1 MRRSGKSYLLMQIK
15 EELLNQGIEED
26 HIIYLNF
33 EFLDYDE
40 IETYKDLNHFIE
52 DKIKDDQRYYLMFD
66 EIQNIEKFEK
76 TVNSLRAKYDC
87 SIFLTGS
94 NLQLLSKEL
103 STLLTGRYIEFE
115 VFPFSF

>member
-52 DKIKDDQRYYLMFD
+52 DKNEDLRD
-66 EIQNIEKFEK
+66 EK
-76 TVNSLRAKYDC
+76 SY
-87 SIFLTGS
+87 
-94 NLQLLSKEL
+94 
-103 STLLTGRYIEFE
+103 
-115 VFPFSF
+115 

>member
-40 IETYKDLNHFIE
+40 IETYKDL
-52 DKIKDDQRYYLMFD
+52 K
-66 EIQNIEKFEK
+66 
-76 TVNSLRAKYDC
+76 
-87 SIFLTGS
+87 
-94 NLQLLSKEL
+94 
-103 STLLTGRYIEFE
+103 
-115 VFPFSF
+115 SFYRR